1 MNAIDIVCLII
12 ILFLMLLGL
21 WHGFFRGIFRLIAWA
36 AGIVGAYFACD
47 LLSDFVSSTLQA
59 SAFSTKLVCMCIGF
73 LVPFLLF
80 LFVGRFL
87 QHITE
92 NTTVGKADRIL
103 GGIFGVI
110 KALLICFVLLTILHL
125 FPFGGIIPE
134 TRDTAFAYDAY
145 KASLELMGYS
155 SKPVNLLDVAE
166 KKANEITKSITDKAA
181 EKANEVV
188 DDVAEKASE
197 KATEVVKET
206 AKDAADK
213 AAEVAKESVKD
224 AVDSLKST
232 AKEAKEAAK

>member
-1 MNAIDIVCLII
+1 MNAIDIVCLVI

-36 AGIVGAYFACD
+36 AGILGAYFACG
-47 LLSDFVSSTLQA
+47 LLADFISSTLQA

-73 LVPFLLF
+73 LVPFLFF
-80 LFVGRFL
+80 LFVGHFL

-92 NTTVGKADRIL
+92 GTTVGKADRIL

-134 TRDTAFAYDAY
+134 TRDNAFAYDAY
-145 KASLELMGYS
+145 KATLELMGYS
-155 SKPVNLLDVAE
+155 SEPVDLLEVAE
-166 KKANEITKSITDKAA
+166 KKASEVVKNATDKAA
-181 EKANEVV
+181 EKA
-188 DDVAEKASE
+188 AEA
-197 KATEVVKET
+197 

-213 AAEVAKESVKD
+213 AVEKATEAAKETVKGAVSN
-224 AVDSLKST
+224 AVDSLK
-232 AKEAKEAAK
+232 K

>member
-1 MNAIDIVCLII
+1 MNAIDIVCLVI

-21 WHGFFRGIFRLIAWA
+21 WYGFFRGLFRLIAWA

-47 LLSDFVSSTLQA
+47 LLSDFVSNTLQA

-134 TRDTAFAYDAY
+134 TRDSAFAYDAY
-145 KASLELMGYS
+145 KATLELMGYS

-181 EKANEVV
+181 EKASEAAKEAAN
-188 DDVAEKASE
+188 KASE
-197 KATEVVKET
+197 AAKEATDKATE
-206 AKDAADK
+206 A
-213 AAEVAKESVKD
+213 AKESVKD
-224 AVDSLKST
+224 AVDSLKSAT
-232 AKEAKEAAK
+232 KDIAK

>member
-1 MNAIDIVCLII
+1 MNAIDIVCLVI

-21 WHGFFRGIFRLIAWA
+21 WSGFFRGLFRLIAWA

-47 LLSDFVSSTLQA
+47 LLSDFVSNTLQA

-134 TRDTAFAYDAY
+134 TRDSAFAYDAY
-145 KASLELMGYS
+145 KATLELMGYS

-181 EKANEVV
+181 EKASEAAKEAAN
-188 DDVAEKASE
+188 KASE
-197 KATEVVKET
+197 AAKEATDKATE
-206 AKDAADK
+206 A
-213 AAEVAKESVKD
+213 AKESVKD
-224 AVDSLKST
+224 AVDSLKS
-232 AKEAKEAAK
+232 AAKDIAK

>member
-1 MNAIDIVCLII
+1 MNAIDIVCLVI

-21 WHGFFRGIFRLIAWA
+21 WYGFFRGLFRLIAWA

-87 QHITE
+87 QHITD

-134 TRDTAFAYDAY
+134 TRDSAFAYDAY
-145 KASLELMGYS
+145 KATLELMGYS

-181 EKANEVV
+181 EKASEAAKEAAN
-188 DDVAEKASE
+188 KASE
-197 KATEVVKET
+197 AAKEATDKATE
-206 AKDAADK
+206 A
-213 AAEVAKESVKD
+213 AKESVKD
-224 AVDSLKST
+224 AVDSLKSAT
-232 AKEAKEAAK
+232 KDIAK

>member
-21 WHGFFRGIFRLIAWA
+21 WYGFFRGIFRLIAWA

-47 LLSDFVSSTLQA
+47 LLSDFISSTLQA

-110 KALLICFVLLTILHL
+110 KAFFVLLTILHL

-134 TRDTAFAYDAY
+134 TRDNAFAYDAY
-145 KASLELMGYS
+145 KATLELMGYS

-166 KKANEITKSITDKAA
+166 KKANEITNSITDKAA
-181 EKANEVV
+181 EKA
-188 DDVAEKASE
+188 SE
-197 KATEVVKET
+197 ADKATEVVKES
-206 AKDAADK
+206 AKEAADK

-232 AKEAKEAAK
+232 AKEAEEAAK

>member
-1 MNAIDIVCLII
+1 MNAIDIVCLVI

-21 WHGFFRGIFRLIAWA
+21 WYGFFRGLFRLIAWA

-47 LLSDFVSSTLQA
+47 LLSDFVSNTLQA

-134 TRDTAFAYDAY
+134 TRDSAFAYDAY
-145 KASLELMGYS
+145 KATLELMGYS

-181 EKANEVV
+181 EKASEAAKEAAN
-188 DDVAEKASE
+188 KASE
-197 KATEVVKET
+197 AAKEATDKATE
-206 AKDAADK
+206 A
-213 AAEVAKESVKD
+213 AKESVKD
-224 AVDSLKST
+224 AVDSLKS
-232 AKEAKEAAK
+232 AAKDIAK

>member
-36 AGIVGAYFACD
+36 SGILGAYFACG
-47 LLSDFVSSTLQA
+47 LLADFISSTLQA

-73 LVPFLLF
+73 LVPFLFF
-80 LFVGRFL
+80 LFVGHFL

-92 NTTVGKADRIL
+92 GTTVGKADRIL

-125 FPFGGIIPE
+125 FPFGGIVPE
-134 TRDTAFAYDAY
+134 TRDNAFAYDAY
-145 KASLELMGYS
+145 KATLELMGYS
-155 SKPVNLLDVAE
+155 SEPVDLLEVAE
-166 KKANEITKSITDKAA
+166 KKASEVVKNATDKAA
-181 EKANEVV
+181 EKA
-188 DDVAEKASE
+188 AEA
-197 KATEVVKET
+197 

-213 AAEVAKESVKD
+213 AVEKATEAAKETVKD
-224 AVDSLKST
+224 AVDSLK
-232 AKEAKEAAK
+232 K

>member
-36 AGIVGAYFACD
+36 SGILGAYFACG
-47 LLSDFVSSTLQA
+47 LLADFISNTLQA

-80 LFVGRFL
+80 LFIGHFL

-92 NTTVGKADRIL
+92 GTTVGKADRIL

-134 TRDTAFAYDAY
+134 TRNSAFSYEAY
-145 KASLELMGYS
+145 KATIEMMGYS
-155 SKPVNLLDVAE
+155 SEPVDLLEVAE
-166 KKANEITKSITDKAA
+166 KKASEVVKNATDKAA
-181 EKANEVV
+181 EKA
-188 DDVAEKASE
+188 AEA
-197 KATEVVKET
+197 

-213 AAEVAKESVKD
+213 AVEKATEAAKETVKGAVSN
-224 AVDSLKST
+224 AVDSLK
-232 AKEAKEAAK
+232 K

>member
-1 MNAIDIVCLII
+1 MNAIDIVCLVI

-36 AGIVGAYFACD
+36 AGIAGSYFACG
-47 LLSDFVSSTLQA
+47 LLADFISRTLQA

-80 LFVGRFL
+80 LFIGHFL
-87 QHITE
+87 QHITAG
-92 NTTVGKADRIL
+92 TTVGKADRIL

-134 TRDTAFAYDAY
+134 TRDNAFAYAAY
-145 KASLELMGYS
+145 KASIEMMGYS
-155 SKPVNLLDVAE
+155 SEPVNLLDVAE
-166 KKANEITKSITDKAA
+166 KKASEVVKNATDKAA
-181 EKANEVV
+181 EKASEV
-188 DDVAEKASE
+188 
-197 KATEVVKET
+197 

-213 AAEVAKESVKD
+213 AVDAAKD
-224 AVDSLKST
+224 A
-232 AKEAKEAAK
+232 AKEAADKAVDAAKDAAENAAKNAAEKVEEASKK

>member
-1 MNAIDIVCLII
+1 MNAIDIVCLVI

-36 AGIVGAYFACD
+36 AGIAGSYFACG
-47 LLSDFVSSTLQA
+47 LLADFISRTLQA

-80 LFVGRFL
+80 LFIGHFL
-87 QHITE
+87 QHITAG
-92 NTTVGKADRIL
+92 TTVGKADRIL

-134 TRDTAFAYDAY
+134 TRDNAFAYAAY
-145 KASLELMGYS
+145 KASIEMMGYS
-155 SKPVNLLDVAE
+155 SEPVNLLDVAE
-166 KKANEITKSITDKAA
+166 KKASEVVKNATDKAA
-181 EKANEVV
+181 EKASEV
-188 DDVAEKASE
+188 
-197 KATEVVKET
+197 

-213 AAEVAKESVKD
+213 AVDAAKD
-224 AVDSLKST
+224 A
-232 AKEAKEAAK
+232 AENAAKNAAEKVEEASKK

>member
-21 WHGFFRGIFRLIAWA
+21 WYGFFRGIFRLIAWA

-47 LLSDFVSSTLQA
+47 LLSDFISNTLQA

-134 TRDTAFAYDAY
+134 TRDNAFAYDAY
-145 KASLELMGYS
+145 KATLELMGYS

-181 EKANEVV
+181 EKA
-188 DDVAEKASE
+188 SE
-197 KATEVVKET
+197 AAKEAADKATEVVKES
-206 AKDAADK
+206 AKEAADK

-232 AKEAKEAAK
+232 AKEAEEAAK

>member
-1 MNAIDIVCLII
+1 MNAIDIVCLVI

-21 WHGFFRGIFRLIAWA
+21 WYGFFRGLFRLIAWA

-47 LLSDFVSSTLQA
+47 LLSDFVSNTLQA

-125 FPFGGIIPE
+125 FPFGGIIPD
-134 TRDTAFAYDAY
+134 TRDSAFAYDAY
-145 KASLELMGYS
+145 KATLELMGYS

-181 EKANEVV
+181 EKASEAAKEAAN
-188 DDVAEKASE
+188 KASE
-197 KATEVVKET
+197 AAKEATDKATE
-206 AKDAADK
+206 A
-213 AAEVAKESVKD
+213 AKESVKD
-224 AVDSLKST
+224 AVDSLKS
-232 AKEAKEAAK
+232 AAKDIAK

>member
-188 DDVAEKASE
+188 NDVAEKASE

>member
-1 MNAIDIVCLII
+1 MNAIDIVCLVI

-21 WHGFFRGIFRLIAWA
+21 WYGFFRGLFRLIAWA

-47 LLSDFVSSTLQA
+47 LLSDFVSNTLQA

-134 TRDTAFAYDAY
+134 TRDNAFAYDAY
-145 KASLELMGYS
+145 KATLELMGYS

-181 EKANEVV
+181 EKASEAAKEAAN
-188 DDVAEKASE
+188 KASE
-197 KATEVVKET
+197 AAKEATDKATE
-206 AKDAADK
+206 A
-213 AAEVAKESVKD
+213 AKESVKD
-224 AVDSLKST
+224 AVDSLKSAT
-232 AKEAKEAAK
+232 KDIAK

>member
-36 AGIVGAYFACD
+36 SGILGAYFACG
-47 LLSDFVSSTLQA
+47 LLADFISNTLQA

-73 LVPFLLF
+73 LVPFLFF
-80 LFVGRFL
+80 LFVGHFL

-92 NTTVGKADRIL
+92 GTTVGKADRIL

-125 FPFGGIIPE
+125 FPFGGIVPE
-134 TRDTAFAYDAY
+134 TRDNAFAYDAY
-145 KASLELMGYS
+145 KATLELMGYS
-155 SKPVNLLDVAE
+155 SEPVDLLEVAE
-166 KKANEITKSITDKAA
+166 KKASEVVKNATDKAA
-181 EKANEVV
+181 EKA
-188 DDVAEKASE
+188 AEA
-197 KATEVVKET
+197 

-213 AAEVAKESVKD
+213 AVEKATEAAKETVKGAVSN
-224 AVDSLKST
+224 AVDSLK
-232 AKEAKEAAK
+232 K

>member
-1 MNAIDIVCLII
+1 MNAIDIVCLVI

-21 WHGFFRGIFRLIAWA
+21 WYGFFRGLFRLIAWA

-47 LLSDFVSSTLQA
+47 LLSDFVSNTLQA

-134 TRDTAFAYDAY
+134 TRDSAFAYDAY
-145 KASLELMGYS
+145 KATLELMGYS

-181 EKANEVV
+181 EKASEAAKEAAN
-188 DDVAEKASE
+188 KASE
-197 KATEVVKET
+197 AAKEATDKATE
-206 AKDAADK
+206 A
-213 AAEVAKESVKD
+213 AKESVKD
-224 AVDSLKST
+224 AVDSLKSAT
-232 AKEAKEAAK
+232 KVIAK